1 MRLARIQGGIVA
13 TVALAVAIVMYVN
26 SPVHSSALAVSRPDS
41 PALSNRAGADIAD
54 TYFFPSPT
62 TAGDVVAVMDVDPG
76 IPMGQGLTATF
87 DPTVLYQMKFD
98 DRLAAQTSGALPSED
113 LVIQF
118 SAGVAAG
125 GTQTISVYGP
135 AAPSEVGT
143 ANTTLPL
150 TTTWQI
156 NQAITVGSFKFFAGA
171 RADPFFFDTTQWGAM
186 FPSFASSSAAMSC
199 LPAAFGG
206 SGACPQGFM
215 APHTNGQAT
224 TNVLSFVV
232 EMPATALT
240 TNGGK
245 IAYWA
250 TTSTASGL

>member
-13 TVALAVAIVMYVN
+13 TVALAVAAVMYVN
-26 SPVHSSALAVSRPDS
+26 SPVHSAALSVSRLDS
-41 PALSNRAGADIAD
+41 PALINHPDADIAD

-62 TAGDVVAVMDVDPG
+62 IAGDVVAVMDVHPG
-76 IPMGQGLTATF
+76 IPAGQGLTTFF

-98 DRLAAQTSGALPSED
+98 DRLAAQSSGALPSED

-135 AAPSEVGT
+135 SAPNQVGPSNT
-143 ANTTLPL
+143 ALPL

-156 NQAITVGSFKFFAGA
+156 NQAANVGSFKFYAGA
-171 RADPFFFDTTQWGAM
+171 RADPFFFDTTQWDNM
-186 FPSFASSSAAMSC
+186 FPSFATPSAAMSC

-206 SGACPQGFM
+206 NGACPQGFSTLG
-215 APHTNGQAT
+215 TNGQAG

-232 EMPATALT
+232 EMPETALT